1 MGERAAEP
9 SRDLTPRDQD
19 CILIIA
25 YWRGSGVPEPH
36 VGYGTAKGHVWM
48 GLAGVVESSI
58 MRLVSLFL
66 YPRLRTR
73 PVGCLVYIPT
83 FAWVVIWAVWFWRFA
98 PASGFYELDDAGRPI
113 RFLSTSSP
121 PAAILGRTGTGR
133 KAFLRQASAS
143 AHGP

>member
-1 MGERAAEP
+1 
-9 SRDLTPRDQD
+9 
-19 CILIIA
+19 
-25 YWRGSGVPEPH
+25 
-36 VGYGTAKGHVWM
+36 
-48 GLAGVVESSI
+48 

-73 PVGCLVYIPT
+73 PLGCLVHIPT
-83 FAWVVIWAVWFWRFA
+83 FAWVVIWTVWFWRLA

-121 PAAILGRTGTGR
+121 PAAILGRAGTGR